1 MYKKIINTRSNPI
14 INPIINP
21 LIFKQFIHR
30 SLYTGG
36 EIVYNKLLENKVE
49 KTFIYSGGAIMPL
62 IDCFY
67 GGLIKYY
74 INTHEQN
81 CGHAATGYAKSSNKT
96 GIAIV
101 TSGPGLTNMITPMLD
116 ATNDSTPL
124 VVISGQ
130 VPLKTMNTN
139 AFQECP
145 AVAISSPVTK
155 WSYCVQNIEELCDVI
170 DKAFY
175 IANDKKKGSVHID
188 IPKCI
193 LADKINK
200 YIFKKTFVSKE
211 NSVSKN
217 KFHISK
223 QLINQLEK
231 VSKIIN
237 NAKKPIF
244 YIGKGCNN
252 YSKELTRLI
261 LKSNI
266 PVTTTLHAMG
276 VFDENHPLSL
286 KFLGMHGNVAANFAI
301 QDSDC
306 IIAIGSRFDDRTTG
320 NLEYYA
326 PEAKLAA
333 RQGRGGIIHVNIE
346 DTEINKVVKS
356 DYKFNCD
363 AKIFIEFLLK
373 DNLIQFG
380 ERNDWINRCNKWKK
394 LYPFKYDK
402 LENNKL
408 KTQDII
414 VELNR
419 QLYDL
424 DLIDKTIITTG
435 VGNHQMMAAQFIYWK
450 KPKTMITSGSLGV
463 MGTGLPYAIGC
474 QLVNPDKLVIDVDG
488 DGSFNHTMSD
498 LKTIVENDLP
508 IKIAIMNDG
517 YQSMVRVWE
526 ELFYDGRIT
535 ATKLERNPEY
545 DKLAEAF
552 GMMSLKVENSM
563 DLGEKMT
570 EFLTYPGPILCD
582 FRVHT
587 DKCLPLVAPGK
598 ALDDLIMHEENME
611 NRENMQLKYERLKNL
626 LPPS

>member
-1 MYKKIINTRSNPI
+1 MIYKKIFTTRSSKLFRFN
-14 INPIINP
+14 
-21 LIFKQFIHR
+21 

-36 EIVYNKLLENKVE
+36 KIVYRQLLKHKVE
-49 KTFIYSGGAIMPL
+49 DAFIYSGGAVMPL

-67 GGLIKYY
+67 NGKIKYY

-81 CGHAATGYAKSSNKT
+81 TGHAATGYAKTSNKT
-96 GIAIV
+96 GVAIV

-155 WSYCVQNIEELCDVI
+155 WSYCVQNIEELSDVI
-170 DKAFY
+170 DKAFF
-175 IANDKKKGSVHID
+175 IANDKKKGAVHID

-193 LADKINK
+193 LAEKKEDYSLKD
-200 YIFKKTFVSKE
+200 YIAP
-211 NSVSKN
+211 KN
-217 KFHISK
+217 KFRITTDLFVNFINKIKNVSNI
-223 QLINQLEK
+223 INQ
-231 VSKIIN
+231 
-237 NAKKPIF
+237 AKKPVF
-244 YIGKGCNN
+244 YIGQGCNN
-252 YSKELTRLI
+252 YSEDLTKLI
-261 LKSNI
+261 KMSNI

-286 KFLGMHGNVAANFAI
+286 KFLGMHGNVAANYAI

-333 RQGRGGIIHVNIE
+333 REGRGGIIHVNIE
-346 DTEINKVVKS
+346 ESEINKVVKA
-356 DYKFNCD
+356 DYNFKCD
-363 AKIFIEFLLK
+363 AGTFINILLK
-373 DNLIQFG
+373 YNFIRFR
-380 ERNDWINRCNKWKK
+380 ERKDWINKCNMWKTN
-394 LYPFKYDK
+394 YPFKYNK

-414 VELNR
+414 IELNR
-419 QLYDL
+419 QLYEL

-435 VGNHQMMAAQFIYWK
+435 VGNHQMMAAQFINWK
-450 KPKTMITSGSLGV
+450 KPKTMISSGSLGV
-463 MGTGLPYAIGC
+463 MGVGLPYAIGC
-474 QLVNPDKLVIDVDG
+474 QLANRDKLVIDVDG

-563 DLGEKMT
+563 DLRQKMT

-598 ALDDLIMHEENME
+598 ALDDLIMHEENGE
-611 NRENMQLKYERLKNL
+611 NEENIQMKYDIKNL

>member
-1 MYKKIINTRSNPI
+1 MQKKILYPFAKKACRYIS
-14 INPIINP
+14 
-21 LIFKQFIHR
+21 
-30 SLYTGG
+30 SYTGG
-36 EIVYNKLLENKVE
+36 QIVYNKLLENNVDHA
-49 KTFIYSGGAIMPL
+49 FIYSGGAIMPL

-67 GGLIKYY
+67 KNKIKYY
-74 INTHEQN
+74 VNTHEQN
-81 CGHAATGYAKSSNKT
+81 TGHSATGYAKSSNKT
-96 GIAIV
+96 GVAII

-130 VPLKTMNTN
+130 VPLKTINTN

-145 AVAISSPVTK
+145 AVAITTPVTK
-155 WSYCVQNIEELCDVI
+155 WSYCVQNIDELAGVI

-175 IANDKKKGSVHID
+175 IANDKKRGSVHID

-193 LADKINK
+193 LANKINN
-200 YIFKKTFVSKE
+200 YIFNKNDVLKK
-211 NSVSKN
+211 

-223 QLINQLEK
+223 EFINQIE
-231 VSKIIN
+231 KIIN
-237 NAKKPIF
+237 IINQAKKPIF
-244 YIGKGCNN
+244 YIGQGCNN

-266 PVTTTLHAMG
+266 PVTTTIHAMG

-286 KFLGMHGNVAANFAI
+286 KFLGMHGNVAANYAI
-301 QDSDC
+301 QESDC

-326 PEAKLAA
+326 PKAKLAS
-333 RQGRGGIIHVNIE
+333 QEGRGGIIHVNIE
-346 DTEINKVVKS
+346 ESEINKVVKS

-363 AKIFIEFLLK
+363 AKIFIDFLLK
-373 DNLIQFG
+373 DNLIQFR
-380 ERNDWINRCNKWKK
+380 ERDDWINLCNKWKI
-394 LYPFKYDK
+394 LFPFTYSK
-402 LENNKL
+402 LENNKI
-408 KTQDII
+408 KTQDVI
-414 VELNR
+414 VELNK

-424 DLIDKTIITTG
+424 NLIDNTIITTG
-435 VGNHQMMAAQFIYWK
+435 VGNHQMMAAQFINWK
-450 KPKTMITSGSLGV
+450 KPKSMISSGSLGV
-463 MGTGLPYAIGC
+463 MGVGLPYAIGC
-474 QLVNPDKLVIDVDG
+474 QIANRDQLIIDVDG
-488 DGSFNHTMSD
+488 DGSFNHTLSD

-535 ATKLERNPEY
+535 ATKLKKNPDYE
-545 DKLAEAF
+545 KLAESF
-552 GMMSLKVENSM
+552 GMMSLKVENSIE
-563 DLGEKMT
+563 LREKMT

-582 FRVHT
+582 FRVYT

-598 ALDDLIMHEENME
+598 ALDDLIMHTDNISINDIRDDM
-611 NRENMQLKYERLKNL
+611 KTL